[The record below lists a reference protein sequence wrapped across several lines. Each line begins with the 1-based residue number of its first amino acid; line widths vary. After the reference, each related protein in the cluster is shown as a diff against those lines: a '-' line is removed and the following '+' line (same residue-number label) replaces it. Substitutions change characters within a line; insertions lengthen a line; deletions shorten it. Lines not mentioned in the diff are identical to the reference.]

1 MISAPR
7 TTFDWSVTP
16 TKVRAAVQR
25 LIEVAA
31 PRKLYLFGSFVR
43 NEANYDSDLDV
54 LVVVDDSV
62 TAPRKESLRLRQ
74 ALRDIHMPF
83 DILVVTESFFNAHL
97 DSPGLIFHEIVETG
111 RLVYERA
118 A

>member
-1 MISAPR
+1 M
-7 TTFDWSVTP
+7 
-16 TKVRAAVQR
+16 KR

-43 NEANYDSDLDV
+43 DETNTDSDLDL

-62 TAPRKESLRLRQ
+62 IAPRRESLRLRQ
-74 ALRDIHMPF
+74 ALRGIHMPF
-83 DILVVTESFFNAHL
+83 DVLVVTESFFNAHR
-97 DSPGLIFHEIVETG
+97 DSPGLIYREIVETG

-118 A
+118 T

>member
-1 MISAPR
+1 L
-7 TTFDWSVTP
+7 DWSVTP
-16 TKVRAAVQR
+16 TKVQAAIQR

-31 PRKLYLFGSFVR
+31 PRKVYLFGSFVR
-43 NEANYDSDLDV
+43 NEANIDSDLDV
-54 LVVVDDSV
+54 LVIVDDSV
-62 TAPRKESLRLRQ
+62 IAPRQESLRLRQ

-83 DILVVTESFFNAHL
+83 DILVVTESFFNAHI
-97 DSPGLIFHEIVETG
+97 DSPGLIYREIVETG